1 MFYKQKEI
9 AILVF
14 ANSSKEELKH
24 KRIANGEQLFNYF
37 NSQTIDKVRKTN
49 LPFAIYSEKEQHGN
63 TFGERF
69 TNAIEDLFKKGYQKI
84 ITIGNDSPNLK
95 ASHLIDACNALLEND
110 VVIGPSTDGGIYL
123 MGFHKQNFEKQAFLK
138 LPWQTKKLAK
148 TIISTTFS
156 KGQKI
161 EVQQKLR
168 DIDGFQDLKDF
179 FYNTK
184 NLSETLKSILVRLL
198 TNFSKKIR
206 NKSTFISIYIFKT
219 TFNKGSPNLI

>member
-24 KRIANGEQLFNYF
+24 KRIANGEHLFNYF

-49 LPFAIYSEKEQHGN
+49 LPFAVYSEKEQHGN

-69 TNAIEDLFKKGYQKI
+69 ANAIEDLFNKGYQKI

-95 ASHLIDACNALLEND
+95 TSHLIDACNTLLKND

-148 TIISTTFS
+148 TIISTTSS

-184 NLSETLKSILVRLL
+184 NLSQILKSILVQLL
-198 TNFSKKIR
+198 TNFSKKISYK
-206 NKSTFISIYIFKT
+206 NIFISVYIFKT
-219 TFNKGSPNLI
+219 TFNKGSPVLI